1 MYNINRIPGHGIAWK
16 EGQKELIVELYQQGV
31 AINEIKR
38 RFGGLH
44 HTTISKVLAEF
55 NIQKRTRSQSTMLIE
70 RNSNM
75 FHTIDTPEKAYWLG
89 FMYADGFVGLSK
101 TPTEGDTNVIRLQ
114 LHASDVE
121 VVKNFAKFLEVS
133 TEHVRIYHANNT
145 VYAIL
150 GINDKQMATDLVKHG
165 CYRNKSLTVEFPKW
179 LPNELKSHF
188 VRGYF
193 DGDGGVS
200 VSKNGKKIQMFFT
213 GTYDVISNISEYL
226 QLGTN
231 IFKEHRCTNNT
242 WRICKNG
249 PRALRPIFQKMYEN
263 STPETRMARKYDKYV
278 EFYARYDER
287 SS

>member
-1 MYNINRIPGHGIAWK
+1 
-16 EGQKELIVELYQQGV
+16 
-31 AINEIKR
+31 
-38 RFGGLH
+38 
-44 HTTISKVLAEF
+44 
-55 NIQKRTRSQSTMLIE
+55 
-70 RNSNM
+70 
-75 FHTIDTPEKAYWLG
+75 
-89 FMYADGFVGLSK
+89 
-101 TPTEGDTNVIRLQ
+101 
-114 LHASDVE
+114 
-121 VVKNFAKFLEVS
+121 
-133 TEHVRIYHANNT
+133 
-145 VYAIL
+145 
-150 GINDKQMATDLVKHG
+150 MATDLVKHG